1 MREAEEKLYEKG
13 YYIMNQ
19 SDGFFG
25 TIANEYELYK
35 TDKCVMDHL
44 TESQVIAL
52 STLLQKKE
60 GKRYAQNNE

>member
-13 YYIMNQ
+13 YYIMNKF
-19 SDGFFG
+19 DGFFG

-35 TDKCVMDHL
+35 NDKCVMDHL

-52 STLLQKKE
+52 STLL
-60 GKRYAQNNE
+60 

>member
-1 MREAEEKLYEKG
+1 MREVEEKLYEKG

-44 TESQVIAL
+44 TESQVIANYRIL
-52 STLLQKKE
+52 KASITRFL
-60 GKRYAQNNE
+60 